1 MSTTVGLVSGLEAWR
16 LVHEE
21 GRPAKQ
27 AAALLGI
34 SISDLFDLLADE
46 RKKRDIA
53 AHRAAALGLTQ
64 AQN

>member
-1 MSTTVGLVSGLEAWR
+1 VSGLEAWR

-53 AHRAAALGLTQ
+53 AH
-64 AQN
+64 